1 MVSACTE
8 VLITITGAGKA
19 QRLYTAQYAVVNLR
33 FGMKFGGN
41 MAYFIDRRLNGKNK
55 STVNRQRFLRRYKAQ
70 IKQSIS
76 EAINKRSVTDVES
89 GESVSIPVDDIN
101 EPMFHQGRGG
111 MRQRVHPGNDHFV
124 EKDRIERPQGG
135 GGSGSGEGQASNDG
149 EGQDEFVFQIS
160 KDEYLDLLFEDLALP
175 NLKKNQQRQ
184 LNEFKTHRSGYT
196 ANGVPANISVVRS
209 LQNSLARRTAMSAG
223 KRRQLRELEAAL
235 DTVEH
240 TEPVQLLEEERLRKE
255 IAELREKIARVPF
268 IDTFDLR
275 YKNFEKRPEPSSQ
288 AVMFCLMDVS
298 GSMDQATKDMAKRFY
313 ILLYLF
319 LSRTYKNVEVV
330 YIRHHTQAKEV
341 DEHEFFYSQE
351 TGGTIVS
358 SALKLMD
365 EVVKERYDPAQW
377 NIYAAQA
384 SDGDNW
390 ADDSPLCHEILAK
403 RLLPVVRYYCYIE
416 ITRRAHQTLWREYE
430 HLQSMFENF
439 SMQHIRDQDDIYP
452 VFRELFHK
460 QAAEMS
466 S

>member
-1 MVSACTE
+1 MTW
-8 VLITITGAGKA
+8 
-19 QRLYTAQYAVVNLR
+19 
-33 FGMKFGGN
+33 
-41 MAYFIDRRLNGKNK
+41 FIDRRLNGKNK

-76 EAINKRSVTDVES
+76 EAINKRSVTDVDS
-89 GESVSIPVDDIN
+89 GESVSIPTEDIS

-111 MRQRVHPGNDHFV
+111 LRHRVHPGNDHFV
-124 EKDRIERPQGG
+124 QNDRIERPQGG
-135 GGSGSGEGQASNDG
+135 GGGSGSGQGQASQDG

-175 NLKKNQQRQ
+175 NLKQNQQRQ
-184 LNEFKTHRSGYT
+184 LTEYKTHRAGYT

-209 LQNSLARRTAMSAG
+209 LQNSLARRTAMTAG
-223 KRRQLRELEAAL
+223 KRRELHAL
-235 DTVEH
+235 EENLAIISNS
-240 TEPVQLLEEERLRKE
+240 EPAQLLEEERLRKE
-255 IAELREKIARVPF
+255 IAELRAKIERVPF

-275 YKNFEKRPEPSSQ
+275 YKNYEKRPDPSSQ

-298 GSMDQATKDMAKRFY
+298 GSMDQSTKDMAKRFY

-358 SALKLMD
+358 SALKLMQ
-365 EVVKERYDPAQW
+365 EIMAERYPTNEW

-390 ADDSPLCHEILAK
+390 NDDSPICRDILINQIM
-403 RLLPVVRYYCYIE
+403 PFVQYYTYVE
-416 ITRRAHQTLWREYE
+416 ITPREHQALWYEYE
-430 HLQSMFENF
+430 RISDAF
-439 SMQHIRDQDDIYP
+439 SDTFAQQQLVSAGDIYP
-452 VFRELFHK
+452 VFRELF
-460 QAAEMS
+460 QRRLVT
-466 S
+466 

>member
-1 MVSACTE
+1 MT
-8 VLITITGAGKA
+8 
-19 QRLYTAQYAVVNLR
+19 
-33 FGMKFGGN
+33 
-41 MAYFIDRRLNGKNK
+41 YFIDRRLNGKNK
-55 STVNRQRFLRRYKAQ
+55 SAVNRQRFLRRYKSQ
-70 IKQSIS
+70 IKQSIA
-76 EAINKRSVTDVES
+76 EAINKRSVTDVSS
-89 GESVSIPVDDIN
+89 GESVSIPIEDIN

-111 MRQRVHPGNDHFV
+111 LRHRVHPGNDHFV
-124 EKDRIERPQGG
+124 PHDHIDRPQGG
-135 GGSGSGEGQASNDG
+135 GGGGGGGQGEAGQDG
-149 EGQDEFVFQIS
+149 EGQDEFSFQIS

-175 NLKKNQQRQ
+175 NLKKNQYKQ
-184 LNEFKTHRSGYT
+184 LTEFKTHRSGFT
-196 ANGVPANISVVRS
+196 STGVPANISVVRS

-223 KRRQLRELEAAL
+223 KKRALRELENDLAE
-235 DTVEH
+235 VENS
-240 TEPVQLLEEERLRKE
+240 EPAQLLEEERIRKE
-255 IAELREKIARVPF
+255 IAELRQKIAKVPF

-275 YKNFEKRPEPSSQ
+275 YKNFERRPEPSSQ

-319 LSRTYKNVEVV
+319 LSRTYKNVDVV

-341 DEHEFFYSQE
+341 DEQEFFYSQE

-365 EVVKERYDPAQW
+365 EVIQERYDPAQW

-390 ADDSPLCHEILAK
+390 ADDSPLCHQLLAQK
-403 RLLPVVRYYCYIE
+403 LLPMVRYYSYIE

-430 HLQSMFENF
+430 VLQQQFDNF
-439 SMQHIRDQDDIYP
+439 AMQHIREPEDIYP

-460 QAAEMS
+460 QTVDN
-466 S
+466 

>member
-1 MVSACTE
+1 MTW
-8 VLITITGAGKA
+8 
-19 QRLYTAQYAVVNLR
+19 
-33 FGMKFGGN
+33 
-41 MAYFIDRRLNGKNK
+41 FIDRRLNGKNK
-55 STVNRQRFLRRYKAQ
+55 SMVNRQRFLRRYKAQ

-76 EAINKRSVTDVES
+76 EAINKRSVTDVDS
-89 GESVSIPVDDIN
+89 GESVSIPTEDIS

-111 MRQRVHPGNDHFV
+111 LRHRVHPGNDHFV
-124 EKDRIERPQGG
+124 QNDRIERPQGG
-135 GGSGSGEGQASNDG
+135 GGGSGSGQGQASQDG

-175 NLKKNQQRQ
+175 NLKQNQQRQ
-184 LNEFKTHRSGYT
+184 LTEYKTHRAGYT

-209 LQNSLARRTAMSAG
+209 LQNSLARRTAMTAG
-223 KRRQLRELEAAL
+223 KRRELHA
-235 DTVEH
+235 
-240 TEPVQLLEEERLRKE
+240 LEENLA
-255 IAELREKIARVPF
+255 IIS
-268 IDTFDLR
+268 
-275 YKNFEKRPEPSSQ
+275 KNYEKRPDPSSQ

-298 GSMDQATKDMAKRFY
+298 GSMDQSTKDMAKRFY

-365 EVVKERYDPAQW
+365 EVVKERYNPAQW

-403 RLLPVVRYYCYIE
+403 KLLPVVRYYSYIE

-430 HLQSMFENF
+430 HLQSTFDNF
-439 SMQHIRDQDDIYP
+439 AMQHIRDQDDIYP

-460 QAAEMS
+460 QNATAKD
-466 S
+466 